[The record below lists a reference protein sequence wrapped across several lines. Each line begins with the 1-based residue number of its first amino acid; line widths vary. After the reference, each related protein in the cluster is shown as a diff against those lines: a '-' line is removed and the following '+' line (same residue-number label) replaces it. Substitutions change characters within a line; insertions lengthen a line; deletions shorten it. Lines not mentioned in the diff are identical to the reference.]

1 MSFKKHALL
10 LKTNSSKLILL
21 AFSVCLFGCSTV
33 KVINSWSSDNIET
46 IESKKILVIV
56 KAKKPNSRKT
66 YESKIAQRLRGAK
79 LNAIES
85 YTKFPKIN
93 PNDTLTE
100 EGLEYIKN
108 LFKKEGFNAIV
119 YSAVIGVENLSKT
132 TASGGYEAG
141 TTLGAYAYVNTIGF
155 YGFYTSP
162 IPTPAFKGVYEEP
175 TYDTQTA
182 KIYVLE
188 TRTYNLDLP
197 EKDQLVAVV
206 TSKIENVETS
216 HNLANNYAKAV
227 LESLT
232 NK

>member
-1 MSFKKHALL
+1 MNKSIQAIFTLSFIFL
-10 LKTNSSKLILL
+10 
-21 AFSVCLFGCSTV
+21 FSGCSTV
-33 KVINSWSSDNIET
+33 KVVNSWSSDKIET
-46 IESKKILVIV
+46 IESQNILVIV
-56 KAKKPNSRKT
+56 KAKKEKYREV
-66 YESKIAQRLRGAK
+66 YEGKIAQKLRGAK

-85 YTKFPKIN
+85 YTKFPELDPNATLSEVDLEKIK
-93 PNDTLTE
+93 T
-100 EGLEYIKN
+100 
-108 LFKKEGFNAIV
+108 LFKKEGFNAVV

-132 TASGGYEAG
+132 TVSGGYEAG
-141 TTLGAYAYVNTIGF
+141 TSLGAPAYINTIGF

-227 LESLT
+227 LESLS
-232 NK
+232 K